1 MSVVH
6 TRMVGLDLERR
17 LWSTQKH
24 RDPRIARSLYHLS
37 TADNQTPQNNR
48 NFFSPLWN
56 DPPVLL
62 GLPHLI
68 GCIWR
73 CLPKGQLQ
81 GLAWPSRSFLV
92 VLHAMVI
99 FEQHSGVK
107 PQWRNTYLVSLS
119 HLLMSCCPEQTTA
132 WDENRQV
139 NSGLIY
145 WGLLLPQSTTTIL
158 KWVR

>member
-48 NFFSPLWN
+48 NFFSLLWN

-145 WGLLLPQSTTTIL
+145 WGLLLPQSPTTIL